1 MLLISDLSFDSVA
14 VLLGKYKL
22 SIELIPGDQ
31 TINGSFW
38 GEPEAGVVG
47 NRVFVRGDTPVHS
60 LLHETCH
67 IVCMTPERRQK
78 LKGDAGGDDLEES
91 AVCYL
96 QIVLADE
103 LAGACKEHIM
113 RDMDD
118 WGYSFR
124 LGGAQRWFDEDAED
138 AQAWLRTQGL
148 LQADTHLTY
157 QLRRS

>member
-1 MLLISDLSFDSVA
+1 MLLISDLNLDPVTE
-14 VLLGKYKL
+14 LLGKF
-22 SIELIPGDQ
+22 ELVLEIVADEKP
-31 TINGSFW
+31 INGSYW

-47 NRVFVRGDTPVHS
+47 DRVYARSDTPVHS

-67 IVCMTPERRQK
+67 VVCMTPGRRQQ
-78 LKGDAGGDDLEES
+78 LKGDAGGDDIEEC

-103 LAGACKEHIM
+103 LAGAGGERLM

-124 LGGAQRWFDEDAED
+124 LGSTRRWFEEDAED
-138 AQAWLRTQGL
+138 AEAWLRAQGL
-148 LQADTHLTY
+148 IEARGRPTY
-157 QLRRS
+157 QLRQS

>member
-78 LKGDAGGDDLEES
+78 LKGDAGGDDL
-91 AVCYL
+91 V
-96 QIVLADE
+96 
-103 LAGACKEHIM
+103 K
-113 RDMDD
+113 
-118 WGYSFR
+118 
-124 LGGAQRWFDEDAED
+124 
-138 AQAWLRTQGL
+138 QGMIC
-148 LQADTHLTY
+148 
-157 QLRRS
+157 RSTL